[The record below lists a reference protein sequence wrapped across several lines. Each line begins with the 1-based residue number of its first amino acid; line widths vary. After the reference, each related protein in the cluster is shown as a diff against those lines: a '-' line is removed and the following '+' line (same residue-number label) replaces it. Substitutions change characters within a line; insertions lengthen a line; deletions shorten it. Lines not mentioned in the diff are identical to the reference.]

1 MFTHSHAQ
9 MLRNPTEQI
18 NKHNNWVNKYSKLR
32 RLKVNL
38 FVKLFLNIFMSLN
51 VKKSENKRN
60 REKKHLEFI
69 V

>member
-9 MLRNPTEQI
+9 MLRNPTEKI